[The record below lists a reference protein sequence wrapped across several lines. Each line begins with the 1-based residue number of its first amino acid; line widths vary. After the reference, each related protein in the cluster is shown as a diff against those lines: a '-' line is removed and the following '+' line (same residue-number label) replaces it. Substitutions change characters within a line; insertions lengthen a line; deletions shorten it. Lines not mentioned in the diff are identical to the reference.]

1 MAAQTS
7 PRERHRERRQR
18 AYRRGR
24 RGEFWAMLLLR
35 LKGYRILARDFRV
48 PMGEVDLI
56 ARRRGVLAFV
66 EVKSRDSA
74 DSAIEAVMPYQS
86 QRIARAAAAFVGRHP
101 RYQTDALRFDVIVVA
116 KHRWPQHLINA
127 WFAS

>member
-1 MAAQTS
+1 MAAEAA
-7 PRERHRERRQR
+7 PRDRQRQRRQR

-24 RGEFWAMLLLR
+24 RAEFWAMMLLR
-35 LKGYRILARDFRV
+35 LKGYRILARGFRV

-56 ARRRGVLAFV
+56 ARRHGVLAFV

-74 DSAIEAVMPYQS
+74 ASAIEAVTPHQS

-101 RYQTDALRFDVIVVA
+101 RYQTDTLRFDMILVA
-116 KHRWPQHLINA
+116 KRRWPQHLVNA
-127 WFAS
+127 WNA